1 MPSSLTWLD
10 HDPSAK
16 ERTNRILSLFQEG
29 ESRDE
34 LGLGSIRDSLSDL
47 LFPGTS
53 TIHTRLRYMLIVP
66 WVYQNIE
73 SRFVPASSFSSSVS
87 ELERLLIPV
96 LISGSPGSLGIIG
109 AAAGASVK
117 RLPSS
122 IYWSALGSWG
132 IRLSSASADQYASD
146 VSALYAARKEV
157 ASIYRRSREN
167 LDDVHFDGLSTWH
180 PDLPLAPSGFPASLG
195 IGMLRSESQFIQERI
210 LATHPSSL
218 LAHLAYSYSGVS
230 SVYPWEYSG
239 SLSSELL
246 SGQLE
251 HARLFSLVMFG
262 ASILYN
268 VMLAELY
275 SSRGYGDHGLSS
287 KIELFQSWSDLVALE
302 IDVLRSWFSSL
313 DSFWDLIA
321 DQPHTVSPATR
332 RFVSLW
338 CSLVVRGGSLL
349 YSESARELVRSREIL
364 KKGHNRSRFLNMAA
378 LRQWGGASGMYRMD
392 FRWSVVKGLMSD
404 LFRGLEN
411 NASS

>member
-10 HDPSAK
+10 HDPAAK
-16 ERTNRILSLFQEG
+16 ERTNRILSLFRER

-53 TIHTRLRYMLIVP
+53 TIHTRLRYVLIVP
-66 WVYQNIE
+66 WVYRHLE
-73 SRFVPASSFSSSVS
+73 SSFVPASSFSAAVA

-96 LISGSPGSLGIIG
+96 LLLGSPGSLGIIG
-109 AAAGASVK
+109 SAAGASVK

-122 IYWSALGSWG
+122 IYWSALGNWG
-132 IRLSSASADQYASD
+132 IRLSSASADKYASD
-146 VSALYAARKEV
+146 VSALYAARREA
-157 ASIYRRSREN
+157 ASMYQRSREN
-167 LDDVHFDGLSTWH
+167 LDDVFFDGFSTWH
-180 PDLPLAPSGFPASLG
+180 PYLPLAPSGFPASLG
-195 IGMLRSESQFIQERI
+195 IDMLRSESQFIQERI
-210 LATHPSSL
+210 MATHPSSL

-230 SVYPWEYSG
+230 SAYPWEYSG
-239 SLSSELL
+239 SLTSLL

-268 VMLAELY
+268 IMLAELF

-287 KIELFQSWSDLVALE
+287 KIELFQSWSASVALE

-313 DSFWDLIA
+313 DSFWNVIS
-321 DQPHTVSPATR
+321 DQPHIVSPATR

-338 CSLVVRGGSLL
+338 CSLVVGGGSLL
-349 YSESARELVRSREIL
+349 YSDSARELVRSREIL
-364 KKGHNRSRFLNMAA
+364 KKGSNRSRFMNMAA

-392 FRWSVVKGLMSD
+392 FRWGIVKVLLSD
-404 LFRGLEN
+404 LFAGLEN